1 MRVLAKA
8 SCVIG
13 VLAAVALTASAANA
27 RSAPTP
33 TERFGGAHASVAAP
47 LAYGSVPYDA
57 GGVAFPNGHGGTSGG
72 SPDFQLMR

>member
-8 SCVIG
+8 FSVVGI
-13 VLAAVALTASAANA
+13 VAAVALTASAADA
-27 RSAPTP
+27 RPVNT
-33 TERFGGAHASVAAP
+33 TRIGGAHASVSAP